1 MSVAA
6 VGTVIYDYEQVSA
19 LPQGTRVRELGGS
32 DREFEV
38 DSFGRLYYGVATTCK
53 VRDLDMPVLVTH
65 LEEALPEV
73 PARPVAELNALRM
86 DDIRFDAEATRSD
99 IDGEVDFIRLV
110 ATHGPTGITAT
121 VEGRNTLL
129 QLKSA
134 AVTDLTKAVLAS
146 R

>member
-65 LEEALPEV
+65 LEDALPEV
-73 PARPVAELNALRM
+73 PQRPSAELNALRM
-86 DDIRFDAEATRSD
+86 DDIRFDAEATRSA

-110 ATHGPTGITAT
+110 ATHSPTGITAT